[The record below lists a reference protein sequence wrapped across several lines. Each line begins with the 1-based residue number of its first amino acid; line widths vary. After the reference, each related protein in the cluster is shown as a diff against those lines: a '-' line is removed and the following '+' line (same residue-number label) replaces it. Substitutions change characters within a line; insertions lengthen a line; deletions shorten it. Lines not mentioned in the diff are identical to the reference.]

1 MKDSCALDPK
11 MTDFFIPQN
20 LTTSVVDKQNI
31 LDFYQNTVINVLKD
45 ADSIHAAM
53 HDPSNLGYL

>member
-11 MTDFFIPQN
+11 ITDFIIPQN
-20 LTTSVVDKQNI
+20 LTTSVVGKQNI

-45 ADSIHAAM
+45 TDSIHAAM
-53 HDPSNLGYL
+53 YDPSNLGYL